1 MNTGSVSRD
10 LNEKGFQ
17 GDSGWVF
24 NALTM
29 EEVMNMF
36 RVLIAVIL
44 TAGIAGLVGCSEGN
58 RIAQMEEQNK
68 ALVQRIH
75 SEVSKGNLGI
85 FDEVLSP
92 DYVRHCQAM
101 PPEFQELRG
110 TEEFKAFVADFARAV
125 PDCNDKIEFI
135 LADSNMVAYVT
146 TTTGT
151 QTGPMGNLPASGKEF
166 TLTNIVI
173 QRIEDGKIAETWIS
187 WDNVA
192 MLTQLGFFPPPE
204 PDQP

>member
-1 MNTGSVSRD
+1 MNICRI
-10 LNEKGFQ
+10 
-17 GDSGWVF
+17 
-24 NALTM
+24 
-29 EEVMNMF
+29 
-36 RVLIAVIL
+36 LIAVIL

-58 RIAQMEEQNK
+58 SIAQMEEQNK

-110 TEEFKAFVADFARAV
+110 TEEFKAFVADFVRAV

-166 TLTNIVI
+166 TLMNIVI

>member
-1 MNTGSVSRD
+1 
-10 LNEKGFQ
+10 
-17 GDSGWVF
+17 
-24 NALTM
+24 
-29 EEVMNMF
+29 
-36 RVLIAVIL
+36 
-44 TAGIAGLVGCSEGN
+44 
-58 RIAQMEEQNK
+58 
-68 ALVQRIH
+68 
-75 SEVSKGNLGI
+75 
-85 FDEVLSP
+85 
-92 DYVRHCQAM
+92 M

-110 TEEFKAFVADFARAV
+110 TEEFKAFVADFVRAV

-151 QTGPMGNLPASGKEF
+151 QTGPMGDLPASGKEF

-192 MLTQLGFFPPPE
+192 MLTQLGFFPPPK

>member
-1 MNTGSVSRD
+1 MI
-10 LNEKGFQ
+10 L
-17 GDSGWVF
+17 
-24 NALTM
+24 
-29 EEVMNMF
+29 
-36 RVLIAVIL
+36 LIAL
-44 TAGIAGLVGCSEGN
+44 LGCSQECKV
-58 RIAQMEEQNK
+58 AQIEAQNK
-68 ALVQRIH
+68 AMVQRIH
-75 SEVSKGNLGI
+75 AEVSKGNMAI

-110 TEEFKAFVADFARAV
+110 TEEFKAFVADFVGAV

-151 QTGPMGNLPASGKEF
+151 QTGPMGDLPASGKEF

-192 MLTQLGFFPPPE
+192 MLTQLGFFPPPPVE
-204 PDQP
+204 QP